1 MLASFIYLAEPA
13 TESKQELIELEE
25 PNLIN
30 GLQGFSDT
38 EMLKFARAMEA
49 LKAPPHEP
57 ATDIGLINPFPGLRP
72 FREEEEYLF
81 FGRESQVDVMVDK
94 LAARR
99 FLAVVGTSGSGKSS
113 LVNCGLRPAL
123 RRGVM
128 ASAGSAWRMAQFRPG
143 GEPIKA
149 MARALAEPGVLF
161 TEPRLRRGS
170 LEEMIEA
177 TLGMSNLGMVDLF
190 EQAQLSGQANLL
202 LIVDQFEELFRYSNC
217 AGFRFLSGAEPNRRG
232 DRCVRESAAGGRQI
246 GTPDLC
252 SADDALRL
260 PGRLR
265 ALSRSSRSGE

>member
-1 MLASFIYLAEPA
+1 MILFYGDGDEAWKRSIGSELKKAGAYRGAKPLLASYIYLAEPA
-13 TESKQELIELEE
+13 TESKTELIELEE

-30 GLQGFSDT
+30 GLQGFSDA
-38 EMLKFARAMEA
+38 EMLKFVTAMDGRGADRMSTAAR
-49 LKAPPHEP
+49 
-57 ATDIGLINPFPGLRP
+57 IGLTNPFPGLRP

-81 FGRESQVDVMVDK
+81 FGRESQVDMMVDK

-143 GEPIKA
+143 GDPIKA
-149 MARALAEPGVLF
+149 LARALAQPGVLF
-161 TEPRLRRGS
+161 TGLDFGGEA
-170 LEEMIEA
+170 LEDMIEA

-202 LIVDQFEELFRYSNC
+202 LIVDQFEELFRYRPQQAS
-217 AGFRFLSGAEPNRRG
+217 GFL
-232 DRCVRESAAGGRQI
+232 I
-246 GTPDLC
+246 GTEPD
-252 SADDALRL
+252 
-260 PGRLR
+260 
-265 ALSRSSRSGE
+265 